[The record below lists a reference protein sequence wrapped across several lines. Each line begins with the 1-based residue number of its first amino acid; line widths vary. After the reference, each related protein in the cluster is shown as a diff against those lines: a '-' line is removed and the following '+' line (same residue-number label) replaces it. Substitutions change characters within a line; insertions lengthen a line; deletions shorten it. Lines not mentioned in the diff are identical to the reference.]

1 MYNLVVVMYLFL
13 LSLFCGGG
21 VSFAADTGEGEVLFC
36 SKTGEILKVTHG
48 DEIMIDLL
56 KEHNYTPCSAFNPVS
71 TQTNSLCTAHGWN
84 VEKTEVYVILW
95 CLGGTSRE
103 IIPGVFTH
111 GSYTGARTG
120 VMRHIKNIRSA
131 AVAASEAADRIM
143 EAARD
148 K

>member
-1 MYNLVVVMYLFL
+1 MNKLVVVMYLFL
-13 LSLFCGGG
+13 LSLFCGEG
-21 VSFAADTGEGEVLFC
+21 VSFAADTGEGAVLFC

-56 KEHNYTPCSAFNPVS
+56 KEHNYTPCWAFNPVS

-95 CLGGTSRE
+95 CSGFSWE

-111 GSYTGARTG
+111 GSYAGDKEG
-120 VMRHIKNIRSA
+120 VMRHIERVRA
-131 AVAASEAADRIM
+131 AAAAAAKAAD
-143 EAARD
+143 EAMNNTRN